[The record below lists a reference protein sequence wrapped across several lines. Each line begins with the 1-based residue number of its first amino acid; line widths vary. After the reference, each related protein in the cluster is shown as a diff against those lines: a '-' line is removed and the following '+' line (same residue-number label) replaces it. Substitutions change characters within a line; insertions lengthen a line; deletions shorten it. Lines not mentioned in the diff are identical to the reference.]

1 MQSSKVLTSK
11 TNVATFVKYGAMPQ
25 SPYREH
31 GKEKKLKEETRE
43 TTIRARVNLTERKKI
58 ENRAKISG
66 KTVSD
71 FIRDSTLGCEI
82 KQRPDKSVYP
92 LIIKPLNDFIRTLK
106 ELERVAYHKNFVDER
121 ILNNEIKKWQEYRT
135 MIRERLW

>member
-1 MQSSKVLTSK
+1 M
-11 TNVATFVKYGAMPQ
+11 
-25 SPYREH
+25 
-31 GKEKKLKEETRE
+31 KEETRE